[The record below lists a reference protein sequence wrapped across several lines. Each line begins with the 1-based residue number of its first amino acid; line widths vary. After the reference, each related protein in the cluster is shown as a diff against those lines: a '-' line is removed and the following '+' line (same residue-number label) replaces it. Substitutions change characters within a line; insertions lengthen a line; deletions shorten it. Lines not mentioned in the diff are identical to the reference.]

1 VIVQTTN
8 IFLNGFMIPRNISKN
23 IEILLALVSI
33 HSTMSMK
40 YECKI
45 KVFED
50 VKIWFIVS
58 NLNK

>member
-1 VIVQTTN
+1 MIVQTKK

-40 YECKI
+40 YDCKI

-50 VKIWFIVS
+50 LKI
-58 NLNK
+58 

>member
-1 VIVQTTN
+1 MVLWFQET
-8 IFLNGFMIPRNISKN
+8 FQKS

-33 HSTMSMK
+33 HSTMSIK
-40 YECKI
+40 YDCKI

-50 VKIWFIVS
+50 LKIWFIGS

>member
-1 VIVQTTN
+1 
-8 IFLNGFMIPRNISKN
+8 MILRFQESISKS

-40 YECKI
+40 YDCKI

-50 VKIWFIVS
+50 LKI
-58 NLNK
+58 